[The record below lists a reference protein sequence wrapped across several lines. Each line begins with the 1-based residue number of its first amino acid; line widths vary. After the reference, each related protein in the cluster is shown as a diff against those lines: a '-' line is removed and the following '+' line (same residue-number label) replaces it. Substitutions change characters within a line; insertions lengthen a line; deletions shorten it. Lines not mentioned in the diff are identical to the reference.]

1 MNVSLVCIE
10 QHQTHIHARRSGA
23 GGAEDRGADM
33 AEEPAAGMADGGAPS
48 RAEVCV
54 VACAEAWRGDGAI
67 LASPMGLIPTL
78 GAKLARLT
86 FSPGLLLTDGEATL
100 LAPDGAGN
108 AAEGWLPYR
117 SVFTMLAA
125 GLRHVMMGA
134 AQLDRFGNQNI
145 SCIGDHTS
153 PKAQLLGVRGAPGN
167 TINHPV
173 SYWVPRHSGRVF
185 VERADMVCGIGYDRA
200 AALGPGQARFHE
212 LRVVVTNLA
221 VLDFAT
227 PDHTMRLRSVHPG
240 VAVDDV
246 AAATGF
252 PLAIPDEVPVTR
264 LPAPGELALI
274 RSRLDPRGLLDG
286 ALA

>member
-1 MNVSLVCIE
+1 
-10 QHQTHIHARRSGA
+10 
-23 GGAEDRGADM
+23 M
-33 AEEPAAGMADGGAPS
+33 AECGPAGMAEGGAAT

-54 VACAEAWRGDGAI
+54 VACAEAWRGDGTI
-67 LASPMGLIPTL
+67 LASPMGLIPAL

-100 LAPDGAGN
+100 LAPGDQDPGDQAPGDQGSMI
-108 AAEGWLPYR
+108 EGWLPYR

-145 SCIGDHTS
+145 SCIGGHAR

-200 AALGPGQARFHE
+200 AALAPGQARFHE

-227 PDHTMRLRSVHPG
+227 PDHSMRLRSVHPG
-240 VAVDDV
+240 VPVSDV
-246 AAATGF
+246 IAATGF
-252 PLAIPDEVPVTR
+252 PLAIPDDVPVTR
-264 LPAPGELALI
+264 LPAPDELALI
-274 RSRLDPRGLLDG
+274 RDRLDPGGLRDRELS
-286 ALA
+286 